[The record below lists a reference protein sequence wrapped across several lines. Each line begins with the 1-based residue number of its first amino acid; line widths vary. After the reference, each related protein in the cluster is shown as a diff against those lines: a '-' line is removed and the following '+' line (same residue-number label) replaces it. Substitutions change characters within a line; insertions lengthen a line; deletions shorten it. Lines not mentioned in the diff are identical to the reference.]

1 MKRRKNHTREKNRK
15 RKKNMWNQQS
25 CQRRNIQ
32 LQVKNKLKQKLN
44 EPKKRLVLPQLKKLY
59 LERRKRKQARQWSKK
74 SEKKDLGRL
83 LQF

>member
-1 MKRRKNHTREKNRK
+1 MKRRKIPRKQKHLQKNHTREK
-15 RKKNMWNQQS
+15 QS